1 MLSGPSTH
9 RRARRRTISLAV
21 LVLNVALVA
30 TMTVAPSTSS
40 AGVVADDPGV
50 IADWNAVAVATIV
63 VDAGKANAEAFMWY
77 AYHQAAA
84 YNAVV
89 GITRRYELYKWS
101 HLGPTG
107 ASPEAAAA
115 VASHDL
121 LLEYFPASA
130 TRLSDAL
137 ALSLGAIPDGSSK
150 DAGIAYGE
158 QAAARIIQLRADDG
172 RFGATTF
179 DEPEAPGVWRPT
191 PPTFTP
197 FFDPWLAELEPFMRA
212 SPSQFRPGP
221 PPGLKTDVYTRE
233 FREVKRLGSL
243 TSKDRTHGQTQTA
256 LFFSDIGIGPL
267 QASLRDLVT
276 RHEMDISESARV
288 FAAVDLSVADA
299 IIASWD
305 AKLHYAWWR
314 PITAI
319 QLANTDGNP
328 NTTRDADWEPLIA
341 NPPYPDYTSGL
352 NSVTAATGRALAGL
366 LGLGGGEIDLFITS
380 AAAGETRH
388 YTNKRDLIHDAVD
401 SRVWSG
407 LHFRTAD
414 RVAAET
420 GKLVARRALS
430 QFFQPT
436 S

>member
-1 MLSGPSTH
+1 MFSGSSAH
-9 RRARRRTISLAV
+9 RRPRRSTAFLAV
-21 LVLNVALVA
+21 LVLNISLVA
-30 TMTVAPSTSS
+30 TLTVAPSAT

-63 VDAGKANAEAFMWY
+63 IDAGKANAEAFMWY
-77 AYHQAAA
+77 AYTQAAV

-89 GITRRYELYKWS
+89 GITRDYELYKWS

-115 VASHDL
+115 VAAHDV

-137 ALSLGAIPDGSSK
+137 ELSLGAIPDGSSK

-172 RFGATTF
+172 RFGDTTF

-197 FFDPWLAELEPFMRA
+197 FFDPWLAELQPFMRA

-221 PPGLKTDVYTRE
+221 PPGLKSDVYTRE

-267 QASLRDLVT
+267 QAGLRDLVI
-276 RHEMDISESARV
+276 RRGMDISESARV
-288 FAAVDLSVADA
+288 FAAVDLSLADA
-299 IIASWD
+299 NIATWD
-305 AKLHYAWWR
+305 AKLHYHWWR

-328 NTTRDADWEPLIA
+328 NTSRDADWAPLLGT
-341 NPPYPDYTSGL
+341 PPYPDYSSGL
-352 NSVTAATGRALAGL
+352 TSVMGVAGRALAGV
-366 LGLGGGEIDLFITS
+366 LGLGGGRIDLFITS

-388 YTNKRDLIHDAVD
+388 YTTKSQLIHDAVD
-401 SRVWSG
+401 SRVWAG
-407 LHFRTAD
+407 IHFRTAD
-414 RVAAET
+414 RVGAEI
-420 GKLVARRALS
+420 GKLVARRALN